1 MNTPDLDSM
10 EKMIGDAAI
19 HPDDLPMTLQV
30 EVVVHDAEVIA
41 AICDHADGEERHRFV
56 ERALR
61 IGVLA
66 LKNASG
72 EVDAERIHRETERLV
87 TTLTHQFQ
95 EHNRS
100 VHDGVAEV
108 LKRYFDPA
116 SGHFQDRVER
126 LVKRDG
132 ELEQVLARHIG
143 QQDSELCKTLAAHF
157 GKESPLIQWLNPD
170 KSRGLLAELNKTLA
184 EQLQDQRD
192 KVVKQF
198 SLDNKEGALCRFL
211 DELAGRQ
218 GTLSKD
224 LKDQI
229 SDVVK
234 QFSLDD
240 ENSALS
246 RLVGNVTKAEH
257 RITSEF
263 SLDNENSA
271 LTKLRRELLA
281 LLTDQQKAVRDFQE
295 EVKVAIADLTARRAE
310 AAAST
315 RHGLAFEEEVSR
327 QIELESQKLGDIA
340 SRTGN
345 TTGSIKNCK
354 VGDVVIE
361 LGPDSAAPQAQIVVE
376 AKEDA
381 SYTIAKAREEIET
394 ARKNRN
400 AQVGLFVFSAKAAPS
415 GLEPVARFRND
426 VLVTWDLENPLTDL
440 FLRIGLTLA
449 RALCIRQH
457 QHTESEKADFAAIE
471 EAILEIE
478 KQAGKLGEIETWTKT
493 IENNCTKIRERV
505 EASRK
510 SLERQ
515 HNLLNNRIGDLK
527 KLVGRSDGPTVASH

>member
-1 MNTPDLDSM
+1 MNMPGFDSVN
-10 EKMIGDAAI
+10 EVNGDATI
-19 HPDDLPMTLQV
+19 HPDDLPLTLPI
-30 EVVVHDAEVIA
+30 ELVVHDAEVIA
-41 AICDHADGEERHRFV
+41 AICGYAEGEERHRFV

-61 IGVLA
+61 VGVLA
-66 LKNASG
+66 LKSASG
-72 EVDAERIHRETERLV
+72 EVDTERIQRETERLV
-87 TTLTHQFQ
+87 TTLSHQFH
-95 EHNRS
+95 EHNRTI
-100 VHDGVAEV
+100 HDGVAEV

-281 LLTDQQKAVRDFQE
+281 LLTDQQKAVRNFQE
-295 EVKVAIADLTARRAE
+295 EVKVALADLTARRAE

-315 RHGLAFEEEVSR
+315 RHGLAFEEEVAR

-361 LGPDSAAPQAQIVVE
+361 LGPDSAAPRAQIVVE

-381 SYTIAKAREEIET
+381 SYSVAKARDEIET

-400 AQVGLFVFSAKAAPS
+400 AQTGLFVFSAKVAPA
-415 GLEPVARFRND
+415 GLEPVTRFGND
-426 VLVTWDLENPLTDL
+426 VIVTWDLENSHTDL
-440 FLRIGLTLA
+440 FLRVGLTLS

-457 QHTESEKADFAAIE
+457 QHTEAEKADFAEIE
-471 EAILEIE
+471 GAILEIE
-478 KQAGKLGEIETWTKT
+478 KQSGKLGEIDTWTKT
-493 IENNCTKIRERV
+493 IESNCSKIRERV
-505 EASRK
+505 ETSRK

-515 HNLLNNRIGDLK
+515 LTLLNRRIGDLK
-527 KLVGRSDGPTVASH
+527 QLAGQDDGPTVAGN